1 MKPVT
6 LLLGAVVIIL
16 MMAAVLT
23 AVDNFRMTEY
33 EESHVV
39 TTGGAET
46 SKTVT
51 LSQELF
57 SDETYN
63 AVVSSNVTADAPIPS
78 SYASATQALT
88 VTGLEASET
97 RLLTITYQ
105 IDALEDYFGASLGA
119 RVWPLMLVLGV
130 IGVIVGAVYNATRH
144 GE

>member
-23 AVDNFRMTEY
+23 AVNDFRMTEY
-33 EESHVV
+33 EESHVA

-46 SKTVT
+46 TYDVT

-63 AVVSSNVTADAPIPS
+63 AVVTSNVTADAPIPS
-78 SYASATQALT
+78 SYASATQILT

-105 IDALEDYFGASLGA
+105 IDSLEDYFGASLGA

>member
-16 MMAAVLT
+16 MMSAVLT
-23 AVDNFRMTEY
+23 AVDAFRMTEY
-33 EESHVV
+33 EESHVAATGANV
-39 TTGGAET
+39 TSYG
-46 SKTVT
+46 VT

-57 SDETYN
+57 SDKTYN
-63 AVVSSNVTADAPIPS
+63 AVITSNVTADAPIPS
-78 SYASATQALT
+78 SYVSSTQVLT

-105 IDALEDYFGASLGA
+105 IDSLEDYFGASLGA

-130 IGVIVGAVYNATRH
+130 IGVIVGAVYNATRR

>member
-33 EESHVV
+33 EESHIV
-39 TTGGAET
+39 TTANVT
-46 SKTVT
+46 TAPVT

-63 AVVSSNVTADAPIPS
+63 AGVTSNVTADAPIPS
-78 SYASATQALT
+78 SYVSSTQVLT
-88 VTGLEASET
+88 VSGLAVSET